1 MRILLNFSKKNY
13 QKNLFYQSSIA
24 EAATQTDVSGFSVN
38 GHDNSIGELNETVE
52 KLSRELKH
60 LQCRLEHKFDIEK
73 YKDSPKDIA
82 VYIGFHDYETLL
94 LCYSLLEDTAKS
106 INYGS
111 YTKLAND
118 NKLCRPR
125 KLSCFNEFILVC
137 MKLRLGLFNGDIGH
151 RFIVCESTV
160 PLTFRTW
167 IRLSRVELEPTEHCI
182 DNRLYRV

>member
-1 MRILLNFSKKNY
+1 MTTPF
-13 QKNLFYQSSIA
+13 
-24 EAATQTDVSGFSVN
+24 
-38 GHDNSIGELNETVE
+38 ELNETVE

-111 YTKLAND
+111 YTKLLND

-125 KLSCFNEFILVC
+125 KLSCFNEFAEPDLTIFGSAG
-137 MKLRLGLFNGDIGH
+137 M
-151 RFIVCESTV
+151 FICCGTA
-160 PLTFRTW
+160 
-167 IRLSRVELEPTEHCI
+167 CK
-182 DNRLYRV
+182 